1 MSDRAAARTSIIR
14 GLPQYL
20 AERGLV
26 PAPVLLRAGIAGDVA
41 DGPGRIVTRAQIVT
55 ALAAAARLLGEETLG
70 LGLGRRVDARQLGPT
85 GHALVVGTTFRQSVE
100 GHVRF
105 MPSLQAGVRLDL
117 VVRGGRAAWRHELLG
132 SDPASVR
139 ILYEGAAAFF
149 VTSVRRLIGAG
160 WAPSLVRFPQGPPA
174 DPRPYE
180 DFFRAPVRFDVP
192 GPSLVVFPAA
202 LLDLPLRLASAWP
215 TAGGDPG
222 REHGRKRQ
230 EIEAFQLSDE
240 GLVASLQA
248 MIDGMMMLDRVSLPA
263 AAATLGLSVRTLQR
277 RLAGLGLSFEAVT
290 DDRRRLRAGELL
302 ADPEFRITEVAMM
315 LGYSETAHL
324 TRAFH
329 RWHGV
334 SPAGYRRALARA
346 VAARC

>member
-1 MSDRAAARTSIIR
+1 MSDRSAARTSIIR
-14 GLPQYL
+14 ALPGYL
-20 AERGLV
+20 ADRGLV
-26 PAPVLLRAGIAGDVA
+26 PAPVLLRAGIADDVA
-41 DGPGRIVTRAQIVT
+41 DGPGRVVTRAQLVT
-55 ALAAAARLLGEETLG
+55 ALEAAARLLGEETLG
-70 LGLGRRVDARQLGPT
+70 LGLGQLTDARRLGPT
-85 GHALVVGTTFRQSVE
+85 GHALAVGTTFRQSME

-117 VVRGGRAAWRHELLG
+117 VMRGERAAWRHELLG

-149 VTSVRRLIGAG
+149 VASVRRLLGPG
-160 WAPSLVRFPQGPPA
+160 WAPLLVRFPQSPPA
-174 DPRPYE
+174 DRRPYE

-202 LLDLPLRLASAWP
+202 LLNLPLRLAASWAP
-215 TAGGDPG
+215 DMDPG
-222 REHGRKRQ
+222 QEHARRRRE
-230 EIEAFQLSDE
+230 IDAFALSDE
-240 GLVASLQA
+240 EMVRSLQA
-248 MIDGMMMLDRVSLPA
+248 MVDGMMMLDRVSLPA

-277 RLAGLGLSFEAVT
+277 RLAALGLSFEGIT

-302 ADPEFRITEVAMM
+302 ADPAFRITDVAMM
-315 LGYSETAHL
+315 LGYAEQSHL

-334 SPAGYRRALARA
+334 SPAGYKRALARA
-346 VAARC
+346 TG